1 MSERPESPMATVA
14 LHAIV
19 RGRVQ
24 GVNFRHFVCRR
35 AISLGLAGYVRNL
48 PDMHSV
54 EVVAESQRERL
65 ELLLAQLRAG
75 PRAGRGWTA
84 SRCSGGRPAASTVSS
99 EWRPSPA
106 LSRED
111 PRKAR
116 TLRANTLSRH
126 QRR

>member
-1 MSERPESPMATVA
+1 MATVA

-24 GVNFRHFVCRR
+24 GVSFRDFVCRR

-75 PRAGRGWTA
+75 PRGARVDSVKVHWGKA
-84 SRCSGGRPAASTVSS
+84 SGQYSQFRVAP
-99 EWRPSPA
+99 
-106 LSRED
+106 
-111 PRKAR
+111 
-116 TLRANTLSRH
+116 
-126 QRR
+126 